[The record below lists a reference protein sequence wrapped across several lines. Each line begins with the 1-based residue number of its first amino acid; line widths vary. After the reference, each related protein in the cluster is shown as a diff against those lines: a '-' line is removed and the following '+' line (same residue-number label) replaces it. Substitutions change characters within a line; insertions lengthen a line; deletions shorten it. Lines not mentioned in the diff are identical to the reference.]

1 MRRKDP
7 IMNEGLRKLKRKW
20 DENPTQ
26 VLSAGALAITALA
39 KLIDS
44 VSAAQGRHAYAEQV
58 KLSKIRHG
66 I

>member
-7 IMNEGLRKLKRKW
+7 IMNEGLRKLKKKW

-26 VLSAGALAITALA
+26 VLVVGALVIGSVA
-39 KLIDS
+39 KLIDA

-58 KLSKIRHG
+58 KISKIRNG